1 VTSGQVKAQS
11 AGRTDPGRVR
21 EHNEDRI
28 LVAPELALF
37 VAADGMGGHQ
47 TGEIASG
54 MCVASMQN
62 FFEATRRGEAY
73 EATPEDRA
81 RGDAPCRLLSS
92 IRKANSDVFE
102 IASTHENHEGMGST
116 VVALMIDGDHVHIAH
131 VGDSRC
137 YRIRGGAVELMT
149 WDHSL
154 RNEALLL
161 NPNLP
166 PELIETLPSN
176 VITRALG
183 MKSSVQ
189 VDLKT
194 EEIQQGDVYLLCSD
208 GLSGM
213 LDDDEIL
220 NAVELSDS
228 IDDACDLLVALAN
241 EAGGRDNISSVVVR
255 FEDESDRMTMPSPER
270 SPGSAQEPMR
280 PRRMPSIDEDVVVAA
295 VETFIENPRESLA
308 GLLPPE
314 LLDQVERGE
323 VVEVSKPRCRRCGFE
338 LFEGNAFCTECGL
351 PAGA

>member
-1 VTSGQVKAQS
+1 MTSGQVKAQS

-28 LVAPELALF
+28 LVAPELRLY
-37 VAADGMGGHQ
+37 VVADGMGGHQ

-54 MCVASMQN
+54 MVVASMRN
-62 FFEATRRGEAY
+62 FFEATREGEFDAS
-73 EATPEDRA
+73 PEDRA
-81 RGDAPCRLLSS
+81 RGASQCRLLSA
-92 IRKANSDVFE
+92 IRKANSDVYE

-116 VVALMIDGDHVHIAH
+116 VVALVMDDEHVHIAH

-166 PELIETLPSN
+166 PELIETLPAN

-183 MKSSVQ
+183 MKNSVQ
-189 VDLKT
+189 VDIKT
-194 EEIQQGDVYLLCSD
+194 EEILPGDEYLLCSD

-220 NAVELSDS
+220 NAVELADS

-241 EAGGRDNISSVVVR
+241 EAGGRDNVSAVLVR
-255 FEDESDRMTMPSPER
+255 IEDESDRLTMPTPER
-270 SPGSAQEPMR
+270 KSGSAQEPMK
-280 PRRMPSIDEDVVVAA
+280 PRRAPSIDEEVVVAA
-295 VETFIENPRESLA
+295 VETFIENPRDSLA

-323 VVEVSKPRCRRCGFE
+323 VVEVSKPRCQRCGFE

-351 PAGA
+351 PVGA